1 MFKLPRKPPTTGL
14 SEQFV
19 MHQKILIL
27 DFGSQVTQLIARR
40 VREAHVFC
48 EVHPCDVSDDWVRAY
63 ALDGSLKGVILSGS
77 HASVYEDST
86 DKAPDSVFELGIPVL
101 GICYG
106 MQTMAQQLGGK
117 VVAGRTREFGSA
129 QIRAHGHTRLLDGIE
144 DSATPQGYG
153 MLDVWMSHGD
163 KVTEMPAGFTLMASN
178 VACPIA
184 GMADEARHF
193 YAVQFHPEVTHTKQ
207 GAAILNRFVLDIC
220 GTRPDWIMG
229 DYIAEAVE
237 KIRTQVGREEVILGL
252 SGGVD
257 SSVAA
262 ALIHRA
268 IGNQLTCVF
277 VDHGLLRLNEGDMV
291 MDMFVGRLHAK
302 VVRVD
307 ASEQFLRH
315 LVGVADPEAKRK
327 IIGREFV
334 EVFKAAALKL
344 TAQDATKAG
353 ASFLAQGTI
362 YPDVIE
368 SGGAKNKK
376 AVTIKSHHNVGG
388 LPEQLGL
395 KLLEPLREL
404 FKDEVREL
412 GVALGLPHDM
422 VYRHPFPGPGLGVR
436 ILGEVKA
443 EYADLLRRADAIFI
457 EELHNFKDTATGKS
471 WYDLTSQAFTVF
483 LPVKSVG
490 VMGDGRTYD
499 YVVALRAVQTSDFMT
514 ADWAELPYALLKKVS
529 GRIINEVRGINR
541 VTYDVSSKPPATI
554 EWE

>member
-1 MFKLPRKPPTTGL
+1 M
-14 SEQFV
+14 S
-19 MHQKILIL
+19 HQKILIL

-48 EVHPCDVSDDWVRAY
+48 EVHPCDVTSDWVREY
-63 ALDGSLKGVILSGS
+63 AKDGNLKGIILSGS
-77 HASVYEDST
+77 HASVYEVD
-86 DKAPDSVFELGIPVL
+86 DRAPDAVFELGLPVL

-106 MQTMAQQLGGK
+106 MQTMATQLGGK
-117 VVAGRTREFGSA
+117 VEAGTTREFGYA
-129 QIRAHGHTRLLDGIE
+129 EVRAHGHTLLLKDIE
-144 DSATPQGYG
+144 DFNTAEGHG
-153 MLDVWMSHGD
+153 MLKVWMSHGD
-163 KVTEMPAGFTLMASN
+163 KVTQLPEGFKVMASTP
-178 VACPIA
+178 ACPIA
-184 GMADEARHF
+184 GMADEARKF
-193 YAVQFHPEVTHTKQ
+193 YAVQFHPEVTHTVQ
-207 GAAILNRFVLDIC
+207 GQALLNRFVLDIC

-229 DYIAEAVE
+229 DYIEEAVAA
-237 KIRTQVGREEVILGL
+237 IRKQVGDEEVILGL

-268 IGNQLTCVF
+268 IGDKLTCVF

-291 MDMFVGRLHAK
+291 MDMFVGKLHAH
-302 VVRVD
+302 VIRVD
-307 ASEQFLRH
+307 ASDLFLGK
-315 LVGVADPEAKRK
+315 LAGVSEPEAKRK
-327 IIGREFV
+327 IIGGLFV
-334 EVFKAAALKL
+334 DVFKEQAAKL
-344 TAQDATKAG
+344 KAG
-353 ASFLAQGTI
+353 DGGHKGATFLAQGTI

-368 SGGAKNKK
+368 SGGAKSKK

-436 ILGEVKA
+436 ILGEVKK

-457 EELHNFKDTATGKS
+457 EELHNFKDEATGKS
-471 WYDLTSQAFTVF
+471 WYALTSQAFTVF